1 MSKREGMKC
10 SLSHMDFDFVLGSR
24 ALDACKLQGHGSLR
38 RTVCAL
44 LLFFFVVDTLLL

>member
-24 ALDACKLQGHGSLR
+24 ALEMLANYR
-38 RTVCAL
+38 VMEA
-44 LLFFFVVDTLLL
+44 